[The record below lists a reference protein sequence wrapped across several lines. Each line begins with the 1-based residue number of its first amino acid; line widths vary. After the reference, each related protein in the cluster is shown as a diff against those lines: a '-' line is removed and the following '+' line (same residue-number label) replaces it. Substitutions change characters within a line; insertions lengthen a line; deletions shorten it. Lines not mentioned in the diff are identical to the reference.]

1 MYMNIRNGVI
11 EDIFRDRE
19 NILVTVSY
27 SRCQCNNA
35 AEDMVRLVVGPQ
47 TKIFDRNGGE
57 ISASE
62 LRVGMTINASF
73 STAMTRSIPPQAVA
87 FVIRIVDTPHQE
99 NVVVGLIL
107 DVDRRNRSFTT
118 VSDRSALSVIRF
130 NVPED
135 AEIIGRDGREMEFN
149 GLREGMQVRVIHED
163 FMTASIP
170 PQTTA
175 LRIRVL

>member
-1 MYMNIRNGVI
+1 MNIRNGVI
-11 EDIFRDRE
+11 EDIFRDRG
-19 NILVTVSY
+19 NTLVTVSY

-47 TKIFDRNGGE
+47 TKIFSRSGQE
-57 ISASE
+57 ISVDE
-62 LRVGMTINASF
+62 LRVGMTVNASY
-73 STAMTRSIPPQAVA
+73 SSAMTRSIPPQAVA
-87 FVIRIVDTPHQE
+87 FVIRVVDSPRQE

-118 VSDRSALSVIRF
+118 VSDRSATPVIRF
-130 NVPED
+130 NVSED
-135 AEIIGRDGREMEFN
+135 TRIIGRDGREMDFSQ
-149 GLREGMQVRVIHED
+149 LREGMRVEVRHAD